1 MMAALE
7 PCTHRSI
14 LEVEGTLRAWGNAE
28 LSQKVQALLARGERR
43 ILLDLSR
50 LSDIDAAG
58 VGELVRAFTTTSAAG
73 GILQIV
79 YANRRVRQLLN
90 IAGVLKFLTAGTEV
104 RIGMTGHSAR

>member
-7 PCTHRSI
+7 QCTHRSI
-14 LEVEGTLRAWGNAE
+14 LAVEGTLRAPVNAE
-28 LSQKVQALLARGERR
+28 LSQRVQALLARGERR

-58 VGELVRAFTTTSAAG
+58 VGELVRAFNTTSAAG

-79 YANRRVRQLLN
+79 HANRRVCQLLN
-90 IAGVLKFLTAGTEV
+90 IAGVLKLLTAGRGGV
-104 RIGMTGHSAR
+104 KWK

>member
-7 PCTHRSI
+7 QCTHRSI
-14 LEVEGTLRAWGNAE
+14 LEVEGTLRAPVNAE
-28 LSQKVQALLARGERR
+28 LSQRVQALLARGERR

-58 VGELVRAFTTTSAAG
+58 VGELVRAFNTTSAAG

-90 IAGVLKFLTAGTEV
+90 IAGVLTLLTAERGGV
-104 RIGMTGHSAR
+104 KWK